1 MFKILWFVFGIVGK
15 HLGNIWLCCKLDKSQ
30 SERLH
35 LADKTCHTVLLTI
48 LQLLL
53 LQIIENQSK
62 KWDFSN
68 EKNGFTF
75 EGLSN
80 KRNAGEF
87 EMMFEKDPLS
97 MVLYGKMGFGIRSS
111 ENQHTPCNQSKAMRA
126 FRHRGRNP
134 A

>member
-1 MFKILWFVFGIVGK
+1 M
-15 HLGNIWLCCKLDKSQ
+15 
-30 SERLH
+30 E
-35 LADKTCHTVLLTI
+35 
-48 LQLLL
+48 
-53 LQIIENQSK
+53 
-62 KWDFSN
+62 
-68 EKNGFTF
+68 NGFTF